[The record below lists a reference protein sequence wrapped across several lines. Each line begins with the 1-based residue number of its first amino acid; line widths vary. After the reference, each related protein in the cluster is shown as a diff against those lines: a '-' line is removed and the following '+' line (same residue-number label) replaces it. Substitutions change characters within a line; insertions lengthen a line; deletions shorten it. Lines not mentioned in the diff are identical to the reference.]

1 MTSPAPDAQAPA
13 FPGPDERWRCAQ
25 CGNLTRFDLTRT
37 RRTREFIHVD
47 LAGEQRVES
56 EETEVLAE
64 DITEIRCRWCGS
76 TAIQVVPRP
85 ATP

>member
-1 MTSPAPDAQAPA
+1 MTGVAPDARVPA
-13 FPGPDERWRCAQ
+13 LPGPDSRWRCAQ

-47 LAGEQRVES
+47 LAGEQEI

-64 DITEIRCRWCGS
+64 EIAEIRCRWCGS
-76 TAIQVVPRP
+76 TAIEVVPRP
-85 ATP
+85 AAP